1 LRDFLDTFESY
12 RSKRGLKIAEACDAI
27 GISRSLFYAV
37 KDGRTPVSDKAMEL
51 LNEAMT
57 DEPNGQKTM
66 TYEPRSMPS
75 AKVSESTGMTRTDVR
90 VMIGEIKVRLDLIQT
105 AFDEMIDN

>member
-1 LRDFLDTFESY
+1 MD
-12 RSKRGLKIAEACDAI
+12 ACDAI

-37 KDGRTPVSDKAMEL
+37 KDGRTPVSDKVMERL
-51 LNEAMT
+51 AEAMT
-57 DEPNGQKTM
+57 DDPNGQKTM
-66 TYEPRSMPS
+66 ISDVRDASP
-75 AKVSESTGMTRTDVR
+75 AKVSEPLGLTRNEVR